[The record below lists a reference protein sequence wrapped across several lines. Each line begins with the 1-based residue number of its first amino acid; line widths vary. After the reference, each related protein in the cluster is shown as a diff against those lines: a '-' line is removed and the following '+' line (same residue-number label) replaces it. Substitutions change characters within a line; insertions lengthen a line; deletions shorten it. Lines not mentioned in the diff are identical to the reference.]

1 MGSRVSP
8 APACIRRD
16 IRCGLSIILCLAPF
30 RMSAVST
37 FMMKEDEITE
47 YLQQFSM
54 EQLEQIKLLVETTAK
69 KKKAQR
75 EKPMRSTVGLPPT
88 PPKDVAEKQKE
99 NNNNKKKDDKNK
111 KKSQKH
117 KNRIK

>member
-1 MGSRVSP
+1 
-8 APACIRRD
+8 
-16 IRCGLSIILCLAPF
+16 
-30 RMSAVST
+30 
-37 FMMKEDEITE
+37 MMKEDEITE

-88 PPKDVAEKQKE
+88 PPKDVAALAEAADLDISSLMRDIDRRK
-99 NNNNKKKDDKNK
+99 
-111 KKSQKH
+111 
-117 KNRIK
+117 R